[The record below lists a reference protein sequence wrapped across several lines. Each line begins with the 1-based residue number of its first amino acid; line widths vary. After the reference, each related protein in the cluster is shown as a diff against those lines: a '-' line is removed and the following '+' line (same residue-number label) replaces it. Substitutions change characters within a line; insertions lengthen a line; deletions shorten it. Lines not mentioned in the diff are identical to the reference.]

1 MSAADRLLPELGP
14 DFDTRWRRA
23 SRALRRELIAEV
35 RALYRLLEEDDM
47 PLLAGA
53 PTAPGLAQKPSASA
67 SPVLTTRPVKPQQ
80 TSLFSAAD
88 HTPTETGKDN
98 PFLPQSV
105 RERLQHRPTQTRTPP
120 QELMQKPQTPT
131 SHEQVDLEREL
142 RLRLGPVI
150 DTLIESHLESIKGE
164 LRVRL
169 RAEMDRLIAEHLQK

>member
-14 DFDTRWRRA
+14 DFDSRWRRTP
-23 SRALRRELIAEV
+23 RALRRELIAEI
-35 RALYRLLEEDDM
+35 RAIYRLLEEDDM

-53 PTAPGLAQKPSASA
+53 PATPT
-67 SPVLTTRPVKPQQ
+67 VTMRPVKPRQA
-80 TSLFSAAD
+80 SLFSAAD
-88 HTPTETGKDN
+88 TTESRKDN

-105 RERLQHRPTQTRTPP
+105 RDRLQHRPTQPLTQRQEPMPNPP
-120 QELMQKPQTPT
+120 PAT

-150 DTLIESHLESIKGE
+150 DTLIESHLDAIKGE

-169 RAEMDRLIAEHLQK
+169 RAEMDRLIAEHVQK